1 MKSLVLVLGLGLG
14 LALTSCEKE
23 PLEEVVVLE
32 SKELTE
38 AVYMGVGIGGLGFT
52 YSEDF
57 NGIIRDLEYH
67 CVVKLKSFAGI
78 NLEGYI
84 SPKGFKFNEKL
95 KINMNES
102 DFPLLCGDTLYFKY
116 EDISTIDQSTA
127 FMCEQN

>member
-1 MKSLVLVLGLGLG
+1 MRNSVLVLVLGLGL
-14 LALTSCEKE
+14 ASCEKE
-23 PLEEVVVLE
+23 PLEEVIALE

-38 AVYMGVGIGGLGFT
+38 VVYMGVGIGGLGFT

-67 CVVKLKSFAGI
+67 CVVKLKSCNGVS
-78 NLEGYI
+78 LEG
-84 SPKGFKFNEKL
+84 FNFNEKL